1 MTNKR
6 WDYLYKASS
15 QSKISELS
23 EKLKLPAAIACVLVN
38 RGIDTEEAARI
49 FLGKSIAGVHHP
61 FDLKDAQKAAE
72 RIKDALEK
80 REKIVI
86 YGDYDVDGIT
96 STAIL
101 YQFLSDQGAEVD
113 FYIPNRSDE
122 GYGINMLALQKIK
135 KDGAKLLVTVDCGIT
150 AVGEVEFAKAIGLD
164 VIITDHHTCK
174 EELPK
179 AYALVN
185 PKQPD
190 CTYPFQDLA
199 GVGVAFKLILALALT
214 LGYSAREY
222 YDRYIDIVAVGTVA
236 DVVSLTDENRI
247 FVASGL
253 KKIQN
258 TQNKGLKALFQ
269 TAGIAEKPINAGM
282 ISFTVAPRINA
293 AGRVGSA
300 QLAVELLVT
309 KSQERAQEIAQIL
322 EEENHERQQT
332 ELSILKDAL
341 EMIADMEDADKKK
354 VYVLAKKD
362 WHHGVIGIVAS
373 RIVDRFYKPAILISL
388 KDNIGKGSGRS
399 VKGFNLFDALTHCSD
414 LLLKYGGH
422 ELAAGL
428 GLNYADIDAFDKAIN
443 AYAEDVLKTVDLTPC
458 IHIDTQLQAADLT
471 LAAAQAISILEPFG
485 MGNPQPVFALNGVTL
500 TAARTLSDGKH
511 CKLSVTKNGKP
522 FDFLGFGMGAMAEQ
536 FHMGEKLDIAFTMG
550 INVFRGEKN
559 LQLIIKDARM
569 SVG

>member
-269 TAGIAEKPINAGM
+269 TAGIAGKPINAGM

-309 KSQERAQEIAQIL
+309 KSQERAQEIVQIL

-443 AYAEDVLKTVDLTPC
+443 TYAEDVLKTVDLTPC

-550 INVFRGEKN
+550 INVFRGERN

>member
-38 RGIDTEEAARI
+38 RGIETEEAART

-61 FDLKDAQKAAE
+61 FDLKDAQKAAA

-101 YQFLSDQGAEVD
+101 YQFLSEQGADVD

-135 KDGAKLLVTVDCGIT
+135 KNGAKLLVTVDCGIT

-185 PKQPD
+185 PKQPG

-222 YDRYIDIVAVGTVA
+222 FDRYIDIVAVGTVA

-258 TQNKGLKALFQ
+258 TQNEGLKALFQ
-269 TAGIAEKPINAGM
+269 TAGIAGKPINAGM

-322 EEENHERQQT
+322 EEENRERQQT

-354 VYVLAKKD
+354 VFVLAKED

-428 GLNYADIDAFDKAIN
+428 GLNYADIGAFDKAIN
-443 AYAEDVLKTVDLTPC
+443 AYAEDVLKAVDLTPC
-458 IHIDTQLQAADLT
+458 IHIDAQLQAADLT

-522 FDFLGFGMGAMAEQ
+522 FDFLGFGMGAMAAQ

-550 INVFRGEKN
+550 INVFRGERN

>member
-1 MTNKR
+1 
-6 WDYLYKASS
+6 
-15 QSKISELS
+15 
-23 EKLKLPAAIACVLVN
+23 
-38 RGIDTEEAARI
+38 
-49 FLGKSIAGVHHP
+49 
-61 FDLKDAQKAAE
+61 
-72 RIKDALEK
+72 
-80 REKIVI
+80 
-86 YGDYDVDGIT
+86 
-96 STAIL
+96 
-101 YQFLSDQGAEVD
+101 
-113 FYIPNRSDE
+113 
-122 GYGINMLALQKIK
+122 
-135 KDGAKLLVTVDCGIT
+135 
-150 AVGEVEFAKAIGLD
+150 
-164 VIITDHHTCK
+164 
-174 EELPK
+174 
-179 AYALVN
+179 
-185 PKQPD
+185 
-190 CTYPFQDLA
+190 
-199 GVGVAFKLILALALT
+199 
-214 LGYSAREY
+214 
-222 YDRYIDIVAVGTVA
+222 
-236 DVVSLTDENRI
+236 
-247 FVASGL
+247 
-253 KKIQN
+253 
-258 TQNKGLKALFQ
+258 
-269 TAGIAEKPINAGM
+269 
-282 ISFTVAPRINA
+282 
-293 AGRVGSA
+293 
-300 QLAVELLVT
+300 
-309 KSQERAQEIAQIL
+309 
-322 EEENHERQQT
+322 
-332 ELSILKDAL
+332 
-341 EMIADMEDADKKK
+341 MIADMEDADKKK

-443 AYAEDVLKTVDLTPC
+443 TYAEDVLKTVDLTPC

-550 INVFRGEKN
+550 INVFRGERN